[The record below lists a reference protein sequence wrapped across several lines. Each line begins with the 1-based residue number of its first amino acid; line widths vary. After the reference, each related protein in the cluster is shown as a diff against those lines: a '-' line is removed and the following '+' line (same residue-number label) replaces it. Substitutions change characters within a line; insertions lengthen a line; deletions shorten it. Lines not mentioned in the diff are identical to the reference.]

1 MLRLSLLTL
10 LAVMSCVVS
19 CSGVH
24 KCFNNAESYTAG
36 WLARSDMVLRAKFEG
51 VSYGGT
57 YDPAS
62 VYG

>member
-1 MLRLSLLTL
+1 MW
-10 LAVMSCVVS
+10 

-51 VSYGGT
+51 VDYKGT